1 MIIDRIENFG
11 RYQSIFAGGDRLAA
25 FLASCAPGQLQAG
38 SHPVPGAQLTVNVSR
53 YQPREPIAVPWE
65 AHRFHADVH
74 LMLKGGEGF
83 GWTHVQSLTTQPA
96 YDPAADTALYDDPA
110 PGSIL
115 TVPEGFFV
123 LVWPWDAH
131 RPTMATGPDRTPR
144 VKGVVKIL
152 C

>member
-1 MIIDRIENFG
+1 MAKHNEIGKLGEELAKEHLIQHGYTILRTNYRYLKAEIDIIAQKDDI
-11 RYQSIFAGGDRLAA
+11 LA
-25 FLASCAPGQLQAG
+25 
-38 SHPVPGAQLTVNVSR
+38 
-53 YQPREPIAVPWE
+53 I
-65 AHRFHADVH
+65 D